1 MQHKD
6 RHVQS
11 RAIISKLFEPE
22 IAPTTG
28 PTNSAGVAGW
38 VGRPEVPSGM
48 SLSTMAAIMGR
59 AGGLKGGPARA
70 EALSPK
76 RRSEIAKM
84 AAQKRWGARG

>member
-1 MQHKD
+1 MLSCMQHKD

-11 RAIISKLFEPE
+11 RAIAALLFEP
-22 IAPTTG
+22 
-28 PTNSAGVAGW
+28 N
-38 VGRPEVPSGM
+38 M

-76 RRSEIAKM
+76 RRSEIASM
-84 AAQKRWGARG
+84 AAKKRWNASK